1 MREHG
6 RAAAARRIRTA
17 HKPSMV
23 ATIKFNGGPNGLS
36 TVVRMRKVEPGD
48 VILADDEVL
57 LERDTREFRVGGR
70 YFDAVK
76 GVGPGAYPAGSI
88 MTYIPIKENRA
99 ALFYGI
105 YYAGLTH
112 EHRPIMEK
120 ILYLD
125 FFDKTEEPE
134 FP

>member
-1 MREHG
+1 
-6 RAAAARRIRTA
+6 
-17 HKPSMV
+17 MV
-23 ATIKFNGGPNGLS
+23 ATIKFIDDGQP
-36 TVVRMRKVEPGD
+36 TVVKMRKVEPGD

-57 LERDTREFRVGGR
+57 LDRDTRELRVGGR

-105 YYAGLTH
+105 YYAGMVQ
-112 EHRPIMEK
+112 EHRDIMEK

-125 FFDKTEEPE
+125 FIYETKESE

>member
-1 MREHG
+1 MMREHG
-6 RAAAARRIRTA
+6 RAAAARRIRKA
-17 HKPSMV
+17 HGPSMV
-23 ATIKFNGGPNGLS
+23 ATIKFIDDGQP
-36 TVVRMRKVEPGD
+36 TVVKMRKVEPGD

-57 LERDTREFRVGGR
+57 LDRDTRELRVGGR

-105 YYAGLTH
+105 YYAGMVQ
-112 EHRPIMEK
+112 EHRDIMEK

-125 FFDKTEEPE
+125 FIYETKESE